1 MDITI
6 NELGQLTPDSY
17 ILLDMRGDVEVG
29 HGIIPGAIH
38 MSKEEILEKYSG
50 GLVKADEAEAAERE
64 DSAEK
69 KLIIYCARGRISQ
82 ELAEELRDRGY
93 DAYSLK
99 GGYTSWLLNEMKN
112 QQADEVC
119 AQVEKSIRKK
129 FRKNIWCKFTKAIN
143 QYELVKEGDC
153 IAVMD
158 CDLQHPPE
166 TLIKMYRLW
175 EDGYQVIEGVKASR
189 GRESFIHKMFAKT
202 FYSIISDATGID
214 MSRASDFK
222 LMDRQAAEEFL
233 KLPERNVFFRAL
245 SSWVGFKTIYV
256 EFDVQERE
264 AGESK
269 WSFKSLVRYAVNN
282 ITSFS
287 AAPMQIVTFFGVVF
301 FVFAVLLGIQS
312 LYMYFSGHAV
322 AGFTTVILLLL
333 LVGSILMFSL
343 GVIGYYIAKIYDEVK
358 MRPRYIISEVIKS
371 KE

>member
-1 MDITI
+1 MDKMLSVVLPAY
-6 NELGQLTPDSY
+6 NEEQMIKKTAQVV
-17 ILLDMRGDVEVG
+17 GDL
-29 HGIIPGAIH
+29 
-38 MSKEEILEKYSG
+38 LEK
-50 GLVKADEAEAAERE
+50 EQ
-64 DSAEK
+64 
-69 KLIIYCARGRISQ
+69 IP
-82 ELAEELRDRGY
+82 
-93 DAYSLK
+93 
-99 GGYTSWLLNEMKN
+99 
-112 QQADEVC
+112 
-119 AQVEKSIRKK
+119 
-129 FRKNIWCKFTKAIN
+129 
-143 QYELVKEGDC
+143 YELVFVNDGSKDHTWEKILELKEERAHIKGVCFSRNFGKEGAVFAGITQAEGDC

-245 SSWVGFKTIYV
+245 SSWVGFKTTYV

-269 WSFKSLVRYAVNN
+269 WS

>member
-1 MDITI
+1 MDKMLSVVLPAY
-6 NELGQLTPDSY
+6 NEEQMIKKTSQVV
-17 ILLDMRGDVEVG
+17 GDL
-29 HGIIPGAIH
+29 
-38 MSKEEILEKYSG
+38 LEK
-50 GLVKADEAEAAERE
+50 EQ
-64 DSAEK
+64 
-69 KLIIYCARGRISQ
+69 IP
-82 ELAEELRDRGY
+82 
-93 DAYSLK
+93 
-99 GGYTSWLLNEMKN
+99 
-112 QQADEVC
+112 
-119 AQVEKSIRKK
+119 
-129 FRKNIWCKFTKAIN
+129 
-143 QYELVKEGDC
+143 YELVFVNDGSKDHTWEKILELKEERAHIKGVCFSRNFGKEGAVFAGIAQAEGDC

-245 SSWVGFKTIYV
+245 SSWVGFKTTYV

-312 LYMYFSGHAV
+312 LYMYFAGHAV

>member
-1 MDITI
+1 MDKMLSVVLPAY
-6 NELGQLTPDSY
+6 NEEQMIKKTAQVV
-17 ILLDMRGDVEVG
+17 GDL
-29 HGIIPGAIH
+29 
-38 MSKEEILEKYSG
+38 LEK
-50 GLVKADEAEAAERE
+50 EQ
-64 DSAEK
+64 
-69 KLIIYCARGRISQ
+69 IP
-82 ELAEELRDRGY
+82 
-93 DAYSLK
+93 
-99 GGYTSWLLNEMKN
+99 
-112 QQADEVC
+112 
-119 AQVEKSIRKK
+119 
-129 FRKNIWCKFTKAIN
+129 
-143 QYELVKEGDC
+143 YELVFVNDGSKDHTWEKILELKEERAHIKGVCFSRNFGKEGAVFAGIAQAEGDC

-202 FYSIISDATGID
+202 FYSIISDAIGID

-245 SSWVGFKTIYV
+245 SSWVGFKTTYV

-322 AGFTTVILLLL
+322 ARFTTVILLLL

>member
-1 MDITI
+1 MDKMLSVVLPAY
-6 NELGQLTPDSY
+6 NEEQMIKKTSQVV
-17 ILLDMRGDVEVG
+17 GDL
-29 HGIIPGAIH
+29 
-38 MSKEEILEKYSG
+38 LEK
-50 GLVKADEAEAAERE
+50 EQ
-64 DSAEK
+64 
-69 KLIIYCARGRISQ
+69 IP
-82 ELAEELRDRGY
+82 
-93 DAYSLK
+93 
-99 GGYTSWLLNEMKN
+99 
-112 QQADEVC
+112 
-119 AQVEKSIRKK
+119 
-129 FRKNIWCKFTKAIN
+129 
-143 QYELVKEGDC
+143 YELVFVNDGSKDHTWEKILELKEERAHIKGVCFSRNFGKEGAVFAGITQAEGDC

-245 SSWVGFKTIYV
+245 SSWVGFKTTYV

-322 AGFTTVILLLL
+322 AGFTRVILLLL

>member
-1 MDITI
+1 MDKMLSVVLPAY
-6 NELGQLTPDSY
+6 NEEKMIKKTSQVV
-17 ILLDMRGDVEVG
+17 GDL
-29 HGIIPGAIH
+29 
-38 MSKEEILEKYSG
+38 LEK
-50 GLVKADEAEAAERE
+50 EQ
-64 DSAEK
+64 
-69 KLIIYCARGRISQ
+69 IP
-82 ELAEELRDRGY
+82 
-93 DAYSLK
+93 
-99 GGYTSWLLNEMKN
+99 
-112 QQADEVC
+112 
-119 AQVEKSIRKK
+119 
-129 FRKNIWCKFTKAIN
+129 
-143 QYELVKEGDC
+143 YELVFVNDGSKDHTWEKILELKEERAHIKGVCFSRNFGKEGAVFAGIAQAEGDC

-245 SSWVGFKTIYV
+245 SSWVGFKTTYV

>member
-1 MDITI
+1 MDKMLSVVLPAY
-6 NELGQLTPDSY
+6 NEEQMIKKTAQVV
-17 ILLDMRGDVEVG
+17 GDL
-29 HGIIPGAIH
+29 
-38 MSKEEILEKYSG
+38 LEK
-50 GLVKADEAEAAERE
+50 EQ
-64 DSAEK
+64 
-69 KLIIYCARGRISQ
+69 IP
-82 ELAEELRDRGY
+82 
-93 DAYSLK
+93 
-99 GGYTSWLLNEMKN
+99 
-112 QQADEVC
+112 
-119 AQVEKSIRKK
+119 
-129 FRKNIWCKFTKAIN
+129 
-143 QYELVKEGDC
+143 YELVFVNDGSKDHTWEKILELKEERAHIKGVCFSRNFGKEGAVFAGIAQAEGDC

-245 SSWVGFKTIYV
+245 SSWVGFKTTYV

-322 AGFTTVILLLL
+322 AGFTTVIWLLL

>member
-1 MDITI
+1 MLSVVLPAY
-6 NELGQLTPDSY
+6 NEEQMIKKTSQVV
-17 ILLDMRGDVEVG
+17 GDL
-29 HGIIPGAIH
+29 
-38 MSKEEILEKYSG
+38 LEK
-50 GLVKADEAEAAERE
+50 EQ
-64 DSAEK
+64 
-69 KLIIYCARGRISQ
+69 IP
-82 ELAEELRDRGY
+82 
-93 DAYSLK
+93 
-99 GGYTSWLLNEMKN
+99 
-112 QQADEVC
+112 
-119 AQVEKSIRKK
+119 
-129 FRKNIWCKFTKAIN
+129 
-143 QYELVKEGDC
+143 YELVFVNDGSKDHTWEKILELKEERAHIKGVCFSRNFGKEGAVFAGIAQAEGDC

-245 SSWVGFKTIYV
+245 SSWVGFKTTYV

-264 AGESK
+264 EGESK

>member
-1 MDITI
+1 MDKMLSVVLPAY
-6 NELGQLTPDSY
+6 NEEKMVKKTSQVV
-17 ILLDMRGDVEVG
+17 GDL
-29 HGIIPGAIH
+29 
-38 MSKEEILEKYSG
+38 LEK
-50 GLVKADEAEAAERE
+50 EQ
-64 DSAEK
+64 
-69 KLIIYCARGRISQ
+69 IP
-82 ELAEELRDRGY
+82 
-93 DAYSLK
+93 
-99 GGYTSWLLNEMKN
+99 
-112 QQADEVC
+112 
-119 AQVEKSIRKK
+119 
-129 FRKNIWCKFTKAIN
+129 
-143 QYELVKEGDC
+143 YELVFVNDGSKDHTWEKILELKEERAHIKGVCFSRNFGKEGAVFAGITQAEGDC

-245 SSWVGFKTIYV
+245 SSWVGFKTTYV

-358 MRPRYIISEVIKS
+358 MRPRYIISEVVKS
-371 KE
+371 KDE

>member
-1 MDITI
+1 MDKMLSVVLPAY
-6 NELGQLTPDSY
+6 NEEQMIKKTAQV
-17 ILLDMRGDVEVG
+17 VEDL
-29 HGIIPGAIH
+29 
-38 MSKEEILEKYSG
+38 LEK
-50 GLVKADEAEAAERE
+50 EQ
-64 DSAEK
+64 
-69 KLIIYCARGRISQ
+69 IP
-82 ELAEELRDRGY
+82 
-93 DAYSLK
+93 
-99 GGYTSWLLNEMKN
+99 
-112 QQADEVC
+112 
-119 AQVEKSIRKK
+119 
-129 FRKNIWCKFTKAIN
+129 
-143 QYELVKEGDC
+143 YELVFVNDGSKDHTWEKILELKEERAHIKGVCFSRNFGKEGAVFAGIAQAEGDC

-245 SSWVGFKTIYV
+245 SSWVGFKTTYV

-312 LYMYFSGHAV
+312 LYMYFSGYAV